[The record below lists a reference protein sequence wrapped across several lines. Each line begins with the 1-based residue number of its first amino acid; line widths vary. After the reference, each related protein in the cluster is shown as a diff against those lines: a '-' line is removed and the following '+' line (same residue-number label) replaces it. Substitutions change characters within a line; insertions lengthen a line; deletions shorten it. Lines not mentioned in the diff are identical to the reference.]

1 MAYNLEK
8 LKAEI
13 QTSQGLLAKVKEK
26 KLPDR
31 KSMAKLALHEI
42 ERTNGELTK
51 AFVESNFSPLLKELI
66 RTEYRLYAQY
76 ETEIIRN
83 ALKVFL
89 DDFFGKTKDYPEL
102 QKLFLH
108 LKGSYPQDVSL
119 NFEQYIGHITVDLF
133 PVMRLVIDSASQG
146 AKSRA
151 GGSLE
156 NHLENLFTVLEFKFA
171 PQVQISKNA
180 RVDFLFPNLSAYK
193 KQPQNCMFLSSQTTL
208 KDRFR
213 LSISQISAI
222 SSVRKYIVTATGAGL
237 INLADRNDLTD
248 NKIKEIGDK
257 GFKIIVFDEVK
268 NRYPNNQ
275 TIISYSRFVQK
286 EYPAMASLW

>member
-1 MAYNLEK
+1 MAYNLAK
-8 LKAEI
+8 LKSEI
-13 QTSQGLLAKVKEK
+13 QTSQGILAKIKEK
-26 KLPDR
+26 KMPDR
-31 KSMAKLALHEI
+31 KAMAKLALDEI
-42 ERTNGELTK
+42 EKNSGRLTK
-51 AFVESNFSPLLKELI
+51 DFVENNFSPLLKELI
-66 RTEYRLYAQY
+66 CTEYRLYAQY
-76 ETEIIRN
+76 ETDIIKC
-83 ALKVFL
+83 ALKIFL
-89 DDFFGKTKDYPEL
+89 EDYFGKTKDYPEL
-102 QKLFLH
+102 QKLFTH
-108 LKGSYPQDVSL
+108 LKGGFSQGTIT
-119 NFEQYIGHITVDLF
+119 NFEEYMGHTTVDLF

-156 NHLENLFTVLEFKFA
+156 NHLENLFNVLGFKFV
-171 PQVQISKNA
+171 PQVQIIENA

-193 KQPQNCMFLSSQTTL
+193 KQPQNCMILSSQTTL

-237 INLADRNDLTD
+237 INPSDRNDLTD
-248 NKIKEIGDK
+248 NKLREIGAK

-275 TIISYSRFVQK
+275 TVIAYSRFIQK
-286 EYPAMASLW
+286 EYPAIASLW

>member
-1 MAYNLEK
+1 MTYNLDK

-13 QTSQGLLAKVKEK
+13 QTSRGLLARIKEK
-26 KLPDR
+26 KMPDR
-31 KSMAKLALHEI
+31 KSMAKLALEEI
-42 ERTNGELTK
+42 EQANGKLTK
-51 AFVESNFSPLLKELI
+51 AYVESNFSPLLKELI
-66 RTEYRLYAQY
+66 KTEYRLYAQY
-76 ETEIIRN
+76 ETDIIRN
-83 ALKVFL
+83 ALKIFL
-89 DDFFGKTKDYPEL
+89 EDYFGKLDDYPEL

-108 LKGSYPQDVSL
+108 LKGSFSQNANSS
-119 NFEQYIGHITVDLF
+119 FEDYMGHTTVDLF
-133 PVMRLVIDSASQG
+133 PIMRLVIDSASQG

-156 NHLENLFTVLEFKFA
+156 NHLENLFNVLEFKFV
-171 PQVQISKNA
+171 PQVQLNKNA
-180 RVDFLFPNLSAYK
+180 RIDFLFPNFTAYK

-237 INLADRNDLTD
+237 INVADKNDLTN

-275 TIISYSRFVQK
+275 TIISYSRFIQK
-286 EYPAMASLW
+286 EYPAIASLW